1 MMQFVNRDSFWFGWL
16 LVLLLIALA
25 KTSIT
30 VLIKSGERGTL
41 FLFLILEGKLSA
53 FAIEYDDIC
62 GFVIYG
68 LSYFEVCLFYPT
80 LRGLLLNYKFMLI
93 FFLLPF
99 FMSIQSTLFSG
110 PNSLVR
116 RSFFLFLSPLV
127 YVLVTFLSYCYLI
140 TSCSCFK

>member
-1 MMQFVNRDSFWFGWL
+1 MSGFFAGVFLVFSRNKMMQFVNRDSFWFGWL
-16 LVLLLIALA
+16 LVLFLIALA

-93 FFLLPF
+93 FFLYL
-99 FMSIQSTLFSG
+99 LKG
-110 PNSLVR
+110 
-116 RSFFLFLSPLV
+116 
-127 YVLVTFLSYCYLI
+127 SYDCYHS
-140 TSCSCFK
+140 SC